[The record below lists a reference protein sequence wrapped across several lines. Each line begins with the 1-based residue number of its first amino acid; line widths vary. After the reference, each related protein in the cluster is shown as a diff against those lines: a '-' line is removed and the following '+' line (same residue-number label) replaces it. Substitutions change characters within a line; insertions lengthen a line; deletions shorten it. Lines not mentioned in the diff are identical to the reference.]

1 MSVCVVNEV
10 RRCCV
15 AGLLHHVCSCWSEP
29 LTSLVGIFVVGYLHT
44 PCLTPHCDSTLLSKV
59 LKDHVALLIFQ
70 QPRPDMFCLDCP
82 CQTCAAQIM
91 E

>member
-1 MSVCVVNEV
+1 MSVCVLNEV

-15 AGLLHHVCSCWSEP
+15 AGLLHYVCLCWSEL
-29 LTSLVGIFVVGYLHT
+29 LTILDRIFVVGYLHT
-44 PCLTPHCDSTLLSKV
+44 PCLTLHCDSTLLSKV
-59 LKDHVALLIFQ
+59 LHHVVLLIFQ
-70 QPRPDMFCLDCP
+70 QSCPDMFCLDCP